1 MAKLVSN
8 VYSEALFETAL
19 EKDQVDSLYEEA
31 LSLREIFTENAEL
44 LQLLDHPKIVREE
57 KLEILKHIFSGKLS
71 DEWQGLLAVTVEKG
85 RQHEVPKIIDAF
97 IRDVKEY
104 KRIGTAHVESA
115 VELTPQQ
122 KTQIQ
127 QKLLATTSY
136 VEFEMDYKVKPALI
150 GGLVIRIGDRV
161 VDSSIRTQIYEIKR
175 ELLKMQMA

>member
-71 DEWQGLLAVTVEKG
+71 GEWQGLLAVTVEKG

-115 VELTPQQ
+115 VELTLQQ

-136 VEFEMDYKVKPALI
+136 VEFEMDYKVNPALI